1 MTWLWQKTSTPNDA
15 VNLACTGCALAVY
28 YFKEAMKQAGW
39 VVMMSGDASTYWP
52 ASDGITHGS
61 SGAGGMDNTN
71 AWFRI
76 RSPAGA
82 GGREYT
88 FQRMAVATT
97 WRMKYSP
104 SAGFTQAP
112 IGGGSIDATHTPSAT
127 DQAIVVGAG
136 TDASP
141 TGTISLT
148 ASASKLHIGTDNAAP
163 YTFYMTQVVNGAVI
177 CSAWLVGDGLI
188 PGLSPAADTDQWVT
202 QWKYTVASF
211 SNLQNCTTGGF
222 LSYYKK
228 GLSGEAFVSWGL
240 AWDPTKASEVCPINP
255 WTNND
260 ESLPIPL
267 MRQVSVGNGGY
278 KGWMNSIRCRLTMS
292 RAIPDYLDDAG
303 PPATRW
309 AYFDG
314 LALPYPTTVTPTT

>member
-28 YFKEAMKQAGW
+28 YFKEALKQAGW
-39 VVMMSGDASTYWP
+39 VVMMSGDATTYWP
-52 ASDGITHGS
+52 SSDGITHGS

-97 WRMKYSP
+97 WRWKYSI

-112 IGGGSIDATHTPSAT
+112 LGGGSIDATHTPSAT

-136 TDASP
+136 TDAAP
-141 TGTISLT
+141 TGVASLS

-163 YTFYMTQVVNGAVI
+163 YAFYMIQVVNGAVI
-177 CSAWLVGDGLI
+177 CASWLVGDGLI
-188 PGLSPAADTDQWVT
+188 SSLSPAADIDQWVSSWRY
-202 QWKYTVASF
+202 QVATYA
-211 SNLQNCTTGGF
+211 NLQDAGTSGF
-222 LSYYKK
+222 KSWYKK
-228 GLSGEAFVSWGL
+228 GMSGELFVGWGA
-240 AWDPTKASEVCPINP
+240 AWETTKVNEQCPINP

-260 ESLPIPL
+260 EVLPIPL
-267 MRQVSVGNGGY
+267 IRSFGTGSAGY
-278 KGWMNSIRCRLTMS
+278 KGWMNSLRLRLTAA
-292 RAIPDYLDDAG
+292 RQIPDYMDDAG

-309 AYFDG
+309 AYFDS
-314 LALPYPTTVTPTT
+314 LALPYPTTVVPTT